1 MVFDR
6 RFGLWGVSLFRWQV
20 CGDPSLYCPVG
31 SAVPT
36 PVSTGYYTVG
46 NDGDIGNTTR
56 VAQLLCPIG
65 HFCAGGLLMQCPGMS
80 GSRRPGVA
88 CLTASDP
95 VRFTVRAVVT
105 PGRSLVI
112 AHLFSQSVVAVSL
125 SGCCHTQ
132 LLPRYNPS
140 CRRFRS
146 LLLYDQ
152 GLCCYRG
159 CTHFPV
165 ALMPGGRYG
174 SAEGLSTA
182 DCSGQCQQGYVCPA
196 GSTSP
201 RENQCG
207 SVEAFCPPGS
217 ARPQV
222 RSSRCWSC
230 LFGPLCCCQC
240 VSVVAAG

>member
-125 SGCCHTQ
+125 FR
-132 LLPRYNPS
+132 LLS
-140 CRRFRS
+140 
-146 LLLYDQ
+146 
-152 GLCCYRG
+152 
-159 CTHFPV
+159 H
-165 ALMPGGRYG
+165 
-174 SAEGLSTA
+174 
-182 DCSGQCQQGYVCPA
+182 
-196 GSTSP
+196 
-201 RENQCG
+201 
-207 SVEAFCPPGS
+207 
-217 ARPQV
+217 
-222 RSSRCWSC
+222 
-230 LFGPLCCCQC
+230 
-240 VSVVAAG
+240 SVVAALQSEPPSLSVVAALLSGLVLLSGVYSLPCCADARWSVRLCGGPVHGRLQRSVPAGLLLPRWLDQPAGKPVR